1 MQMLLATTN
10 PHKLE
15 EVRAAIGGA
24 AIGWQLLSEAAAEL
38 GRDLPEPVEDRDT
51 FEGNAQLKA
60 RHYARLTRRPCVAD
74 DSGLEVKV
82 LGGAPGVR
90 SARYSGVV
98 GPRAV
103 VDPAN
108 NAHLLRQLAGAPV
121 DGRSARFVCA
131 LCYHHPAADR
141 TLTVRGT
148 VAGRILLP
156 EEADDPEHPERG
168 RGSHGFGYDSL
179 FLITPP
185 HPHAGLT
192 TAQLTPDQKNA
203 VSHRGT
209 AARLLQP
216 LLRNITAPQRPQ
228 ADSD

>member
-1 MQMLLATTN
+1 MQIVLATTN

-15 EVRAAIGGA
+15 EVRAAMGDA
-24 AIGWQLLSEAAAEL
+24 AIDWQLLGEVAATL
-38 GRDLPEPVEDRDT
+38 GHDLPEPIEDQDN

-60 RHYARLTRRPCVAD
+60 RHYAWLTRRPCVAD
-74 DSGLEVKV
+74 DSGLEVDA

-90 SARYSGVV
+90 SARYSGST

-108 NAHLLRQLAGAPV
+108 NAHLLDRLAEVPTEE
-121 DGRSARFVCA
+121 RTARFVCA
-131 LCYHHPAADR
+131 LCYHDPAADR

-156 EEADDPEHPERG
+156 DEADDPRHPERG
-168 RGSHGFGYDSL
+168 RGSNGFGYDGL
-179 FLITPP
+179 FLLTPP

-192 TAQLTPDQKNA
+192 TAQLTPAQKNA
-203 VSHRGT
+203 ISHRGE
-209 AARLLQP
+209 AARHLK
-216 LLRNITAPQRPQ
+216 Q
-228 ADSD
+228 AMRDASVL